1 MSEKGMTT
9 LGTVLAAVLAV
20 IGLAVVGFF
29 IMMAI
34 ALNSFGSN
42 K

>member
-1 MSEKGMTT
+1 MTT
-9 LGTVLAAVLAV
+9 LGTVLAVVLAA

-29 IMMAI
+29 IFLAVAI
-34 ALNSFGSN
+34 NSFGSN